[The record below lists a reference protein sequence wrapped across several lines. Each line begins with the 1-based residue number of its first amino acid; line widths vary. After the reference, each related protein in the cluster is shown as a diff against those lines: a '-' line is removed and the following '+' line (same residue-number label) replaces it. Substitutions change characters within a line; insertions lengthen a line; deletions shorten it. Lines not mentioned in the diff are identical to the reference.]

1 MPIGSGGRSV
11 PFIGRREEQRVLTE
25 LLDGVRDGHSGTLV
39 LAGEPGTGK
48 TSLLDRAAA
57 SGPDVQVVRIF
68 GVESE
73 MVLGFAALH
82 RLLRPWLTEIDALP
96 TPQRDALRTA
106 FGGLAAVPADR
117 YLVGMAVLTLL
128 AEAAVAQ
135 PMLCIVDDAHWL
147 DRASV
152 EVLAFVARRLHAE
165 AIGLIFATR
174 PHGLAVFDGLPA
186 LTVQGMPGDDAGS
199 LLAASIAGRLDGAV
213 AAKLVDGT
221 GGNPLALVE
230 LAGTLTAEQLT
241 GTAPL
246 PRSLPVG
253 TLLESHYRRQIE
265 QFPAETR
272 ALLLLVSAAPTEEPT
287 RLWRAAAQL
296 GVAADRADPALS
308 AGVLTDSLDFRHP
321 LIRSAVYRGADA
333 ADRRRVHA
341 ALAAVCDPVLDL
353 DRHAWHRAEATIGLD
368 EEVAAELERASE
380 NARIRGGYAEQ
391 AAFLSR
397 AADLSPDPE
406 DQAAR
411 LVAAA
416 RAHLALG
423 EPRAARALLDRAER
437 GLVDPVPRALARQ
450 ARATAQ
456 IYSGRF
462 TDVPTILLEAAES
475 IADREPSLARKMMFE
490 ALQAIVFS
498 DDRATTLTLRDLARE
513 VLASP
518 AAETPAP
525 TYTDLFLTGYATR
538 TAVGYRAAVP
548 LMRAA
553 LATLDTAENLAEEC
567 LPLAVISAFT
577 AEDVWD
583 DKVGRRAWQRLEAHD
598 RANGALGTLRT
609 TLMVGA
615 TWEMR
620 AGRFAAASARHDELA
635 ELSDVLRQAHPKI
648 QQVELLA
655 WSGREAEAR
664 AAATAD
670 VGFDDVINNSLAILE
685 IGLGR
690 YAEALVG
697 LLPSFERDMP
707 GVANRS
713 LHDIVEAGV
722 RSGDHEAAKAA
733 LARMQERVPVSGTP
747 WGLGLLARCRAL
759 MADDEQAEELYR
771 ESADLLARTQITV
784 ELARTHLVY
793 GEWLRRRRRR
803 SDARAQLRK
812 AYEMFTSMGAT
823 AFAERARTE
832 LTATGERPRGRDEQ
846 VTHGLTAQEK
856 QVARLAAAGATND
869 EIAARLFLSTS
880 TIEYHLTKIFR
891 KLAITSRRKLAGA
904 LDD

>member
-397 AADLSPDPE
+397 AADLSPDPQ

-635 ELSDVLRQAHPKI
+635 QLSDVLRQAHPKI

>member
-397 AADLSPDPE
+397 AADLSPDPQ